1 MLVPCGQNNGFKL
14 RAEDLEAAI
23 TPKTRWFM
31 LNNPCNPTGAA
42 YSAEELKPICE
53 VLMRHPQVW
62 VLTDDIYDK
71 LVYDGFKPGT
81 IVAVEPRLRDRTL
94 TVHGVSKSYAMTGW
108 RIGFAGGPVALIKAM
123 DKLQSQSTSNPNSIA
138 QAAAV
143 EALLGQQETVEEM
156 RKVFEQRR
164 DLVVEMLNQAPGI
177 NCSKPEGAF
186 YVYPSIHGCIGKTSK
201 GGVLIKDDEAFA
213 LTLAGRG
220 RRRHR
225 ARRGVLLSRLHPH
238 QLRQRDRRTAR
249 SLHPHPTLLPGPA
262 LKHARRPICR
272 RQRPVSS
279 QRIGRVQL
287 AASVQMTIKARELKA
302 AGKPVITLTT
312 GEPNFDSPPHAIEA
326 AHQAALK
333 GDTKYPPQDGT
344 RVLKEAIQRKFKRDS
359 GLDYALDEITVSNG
373 GKQSLFNAIMATVDP
388 GDEVIIPVPSWIAYT
403 QMTELCEGVP
413 VLVNCPQNNG
423 FKPRAE
429 DIDAAITPRTR
440 WLILNN
446 PNNPTGACCSAAE
459 IAEIAA
465 VMRKHP
471 HVWVLSDDM
480 YEHLVFDGFQHA
492 TFAQVAPDL
501 KDRTLTVSGVS
512 KTYAMTGWRVGFAG
526 GPKRA
531 DQGDDRDAGARDR
544 RDFDGRA
551 GSRGGGA
558 GRTAGWRRRADRGL
572 QAAAR
577 PRG

>member
-1 MLVPCGQNNGFKL
+1 MNA
-14 RAEDLEAAI
+14 R
-23 TPKTRWFM
+23 
-31 LNNPCNPTGAA
+31 NPA
-42 YSAEELKPICE
+42 
-53 VLMRHPQVW
+53 
-62 VLTDDIYDK
+62 TDMA
-71 LVYDGFKPGT
+71 G
-81 IVAVEPRLRDRTL
+81 ESPRL
-94 TVHGVSKSYAMTGW
+94 
-108 RIGFAGGPVALIKAM
+108 
-123 DKLQSQSTSNPNSIA
+123 
-138 QAAAV
+138 
-143 EALLGQQETVEEM
+143 
-156 RKVFEQRR
+156 
-164 DLVVEMLNQAPGI
+164 
-177 NCSKPEGAF
+177 
-186 YVYPSIHGCIGKTSK
+186 
-201 GGVLIKDDEAFA
+201 
-213 LTLAGRG
+213 
-220 RRRHR
+220 
-225 ARRGVLLSRLHPH
+225 
-238 QLRQRDRRTAR
+238 
-249 SLHPHPTLLPGPA
+249 PA
-262 LKHARRPICR
+262 L
-272 RQRPVSS
+272 SY
-279 QRIGRVQL
+279 RIGRVQL

-326 AHQAALK
+326 AHQAAQK

-344 RVLKEAIQRKFKRDS
+344 RVLKEAIRRKFRRDS

-429 DIDAAITPRTR
+429 DIDAAVTPRTR

-446 PNNPTGACCSAAE
+446 PNNPTGACCSASE

-501 KDRTLTVSGVS
+501 KERTLTVSGVS

-526 GPKRA
+526 GPKRLIRA
-531 DQGDDRDAGARDR
+531 MTVMQGHA
-544 RDFDGRA
+544 
-551 GSRGGGA
+551 
-558 GRTAGWRRRADRGL
+558 TAGISTVG
-572 QAAAR
+572 QAAAAAALDGPQDGVDVQIAAYKR
-577 PRG
+577 RRDLAVEMLNAAKGISCHKPEGAFYVFPNVAGCLGKTSAGGRRLNTDEDVCLALLEENYVATVHGAAYHMSPFLRISTATADDDLVEGLRRIQMFCEGLR